1 MMGAEPC
8 GEAFSINLLSHQFPF
23 QSSSHRPP
31 KSKPLTPLP
40 YRDSLPRSYNVVNHH
55 LPCPHLP
62 ALVEGETL
70 DHHVLGRHGEA
81 RDAAFY
87 FDALRY
93 GHALWHRGQAGRA
106 LLALTRALYA
116 DVAAEDPILQSWPLP
131 YAAMAWMIRHHD
143 SDDFPG
149 NPRLSY
155 QHQATR
161 LRGERRA
168 LRSARAWAV
177 WAIVRAIR
185 PQLPGDPTCL
195 ELPHKDI
202 QFLLEQN
209 GHPGE
214 SELWRTVLQGF
225 HCHPS

>member
-1 MMGAEPC
+1 MIDPSKRTLKPC
-8 GEAFSINLLSHQFPF
+8 TTSTA
-23 QSSSHRPP
+23 
-31 KSKPLTPLP
+31 LTPSHTHAGLSPEKRIVNCIQTCPYLP
-40 YRDSLPRSYNVVNHH
+40 SLTGGETFDHH
-55 LPCPHLP
+55 L
-62 ALVEGETL
+62 
-70 DHHVLGRHGEA
+70 LGRHGEA

-93 GHALWHRGQAGRA
+93 GQALWHQGHAGRA

-131 YAAMAWMIRHHD
+131 YAAMAWMIRFHH

-161 LRGERRA
+161 LCGERWE

-185 PQLPGDPTCL
+185 PQLPGDPTCP
-195 ELPHKDI
+195 EFSHQDI
-202 QFLLEQN
+202 HFLLEKN

-214 SELWRTVLQGF
+214 SELWRQALGG
-225 HCHPS
+225 SES